1 MARGDGT
8 GPMGTGSMTGC
19 RAGYCAGNT
28 APGFAGAGY
37 GVGLGGRCR
46 GFAGGGYGRRNM
58 FYATGQPGWAR
69 FGAPG
74 AGVNAPLADPEV
86 EQAALKGRA
95 EMLGTEL
102 ERIQARLEAL
112 ENKKSRDE

>member
-1 MARGDGT
+1 MPRGDGT
-8 GPMGTGSMTGC
+8 GPMGTGSMTGR

-69 FGAPG
+69 FGG
-74 AGVNAPLADPEV
+74 ANTPLADPET
-86 EQAALKGRA
+86 EQAALKERA
-95 EMLGTEL
+95 EALGTEL
-102 ERIQARLEAL
+102 ERIKARLEAL
-112 ENKKSRDE
+112 ESKKLQD

>member
-1 MARGDGT
+1 MPRGDGT
-8 GPMGTGSMTGC
+8 GPMGTGSMTG
-19 RAGYCAGNT
+19 RGVGYCAGNT

-37 GVGLGGRCR
+37 GAGWGGRCR

-69 FGAPG
+69 SG
-74 AGVNAPLADPEV
+74 GVNAPLADPEV

-95 EMLGTEL
+95 EALGTEL
-102 ERIQARLEAL
+102 EQIKARLEAL
-112 ENKKSRDE
+112 ESKKPQD